1 MTEAGWRALPDS
13 IYEARLGPNDVRLK
27 SEVFTAI
34 CTRENRNYSM
44 SASIPK
50 SDLLGLPSET
60 LRDSEN
66 RLTHFVHFTVLFEA
80 DGALKDLRFINF
92 HF

>member
-1 MTEAGWRALPDS
+1 
-13 IYEARLGPNDVRLK
+13 
-27 SEVFTAI
+27 
-34 CTRENRNYSM
+34 M